1 VGDVAA
7 ATQGSDWET
16 QMQREV
22 DSLQNKTPGAFANVN
37 EVVAR
42 LLEIANALT
51 ATLGIRLRVVAVQ
64 SELIA
69 AVHPVLLLQVLVS
82 ILKRLAPY
90 VVNGELALFAKLED
104 GKAKITLSGT
114 SFANRLNAVEEI
126 TQRISLVKDI
136 TVELLRDELQVIVW
150 VSMPAVGTMTVLV
163 VDDNEDMVRFYRDC
177 TIGTRYNIV
186 HINQG
191 DQLLDGARTL
201 GPDVI
206 VLDIMLPDN
215 DGWHL
220 LMHLHKDQ
228 KLRAIPIIISTVV
241 REEELALSLGASY
254 YLAKPVRP
262 RQFIQALDLVCR
274 SAVKEAVITLTN

>member
-1 VGDVAA
+1 
-7 ATQGSDWET
+7 
-16 QMQREV
+16 
-22 DSLQNKTPGAFANVN
+22 
-37 EVVAR
+37 
-42 LLEIANALT
+42 
-51 ATLGIRLRVVAVQ
+51 VQ

-104 GKAKITLSGT
+104 GKAKITLRGT
-114 SFANRLNAVEEI
+114 SFANRLNAVEEL
-126 TQRISLVKDI
+126 THGLSLVKDI
-136 TVELLRDELQVIVW
+136 TIELLRDELQLIVW

-186 HINQG
+186 HLNQG
-191 DQLLDGARTL
+191 YQLLDGARRL

-206 VLDIMLPDN
+206 VLDIMLPDS
-215 DGWHL
+215 DGWRL
-220 LMHLHKDQ
+220 LMHLHEDQ
-228 KLRAIPIIISTVV
+228 KLRTIPIIISTVV
-241 REEELALSLGASY
+241 REEELALSLGAAY

-274 SAVKEAVITLTN
+274 SAAKGVVTSLAR